1 MNNPEKLEAQDED
14 KESKTKNTTQ
24 YVLNITSTH
33 NVNKTKVPLQT
44 NTNVVHY
51 IVERTPIKMHVL
63 MKMGK
68 QFKYAVP
75 ILVSQV
81 LYTCINYI
89 FYVFQHA
96 SLHINSAI
104 QNHINLNQADEKRC
118 YLIFSL
124 NKEHFQKNRKTV
136 SCKCIIDLSMP
147 S

>member
-1 MNNPEKLEAQDED
+1 MNNPEKLEAQDKD

-68 QFKYAVP
+68 
-75 ILVSQV
+75 
-81 LYTCINYI
+81 
-89 FYVFQHA
+89 
-96 SLHINSAI
+96 
-104 QNHINLNQADEKRC
+104 
-118 YLIFSL
+118 
-124 NKEHFQKNRKTV
+124 
-136 SCKCIIDLSMP
+136 
-147 S
+147 